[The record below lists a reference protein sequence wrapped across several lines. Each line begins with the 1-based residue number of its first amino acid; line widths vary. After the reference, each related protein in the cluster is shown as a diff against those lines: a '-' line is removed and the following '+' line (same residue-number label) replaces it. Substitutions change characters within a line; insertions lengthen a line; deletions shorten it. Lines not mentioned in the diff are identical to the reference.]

1 MQKLSDEQVRFLA
14 HDIVAQALTRMSDPD
29 EDRHNALKAAITLW
43 LPSADE
49 FELRELA
56 DKIGKCI
63 NGFAVLIDQRKE
75 RLVES
80 GRAAPYLG

>member
-1 MQKLSDEQVRFLA
+1 VPTLTDEQVRHLA

-29 EDRHNALKAAITLW
+29 EDRHNALKAAVKLW
-43 LPSADE
+43 LPGADE
-49 FELRELA
+49 FELRVLA
-56 DKIGKCI
+56 EKVAKCI

-80 GRAAPYLG
+80 GRAAPYV